1 MNEKKKQE
9 LEQLLYEAME
19 SLIIEAPEGYEPISI
34 DTYKDRLQ
42 SLRKHYRPRL
52 NSYMSSYYLDIQN
65 EDIKSKLVDFINVQF
80 KDFINEE
87 FNVIQPASYGI
98 GNGGSASGQPV
109 QVLLTKL
116 LQIAIASEEQRAID

>member
-65 EDIKSKLVDFINVQF
+65 E
-80 KDFINEE
+80 
-87 FNVIQPASYGI
+87 
-98 GNGGSASGQPV
+98 
-109 QVLLTKL
+109 
-116 LQIAIASEEQRAID
+116 